1 MSEVSGHIVGE
12 SPLRIWGLPSALR
25 LRRQLER
32 AGAVDASAGRAADAL
47 LRASLAQ
54 RTAVPRES
62 PAQRAVWLRAD
73 WVYDQAIV
81 SGLVMSHEDC
91 ALLADDGRCVALSIA
106 ADRHAEAQ
114 AALGA
119 YSIPAGVRAVSVA
132 ELASSYDDKLRK
144 RELPYL
150 MPLTPQT
157 LPAVERRVFGG
168 AYKGVTDAVT
178 LYLWPAPARAVTRLC
193 AHHGIT
199 PNQVTFASLL
209 LVLAALWLFWT
220 GRYGLGLVA
229 AWAMTFLD
237 TVDGKLARVTLQ
249 STRFGD
255 VFDHG
260 IDLIHPPFWWW
271 AWLVGLPAVGLP
283 LENASVVLTA
293 IVAGYV
299 LQRLEEG
306 AFIAWFRM
314 DMHTWRRFDS
324 RFRLITA
331 RRNPNLVIL
340 TLSALAGRP
349 DIGIVAVAVWTMLS
363 LLVHTL
369 RLAQAALQ
377 RREGPLRSWLAP

>member
-1 MSEVSGHIVGE
+1 MSEVSGHVVGE

-32 AGAVDASAGRAADAL
+32 AGAGAGESFAD
-47 LRASLAQ
+47 RVVS
-54 RTAVPRES
+54 
-62 PAQRAVWLRAD
+62 LRAD

-81 SGLVMSHEDC
+81 RGLVAAHEDC
-91 ALLADDGRCVALSIA
+91 ALVADGGKCVGVSIRAERRDETATTLA
-106 ADRHAEAQ
+106 
-114 AALGA
+114 A
-119 YSIPAGVRAVSVA
+119 YGVPPGVRAVSVA
-132 ELASSYDDKLRK
+132 EVASGYDDKLRK

-150 MPLTPQT
+150 MPLTSET

-178 LYLWPAPARAVTRLC
+178 LYLWPAPARAATRFC
-193 AHHGIT
+193 ARHRIT

-209 LVLAALWLFWT
+209 LVLAAMWLFWT

-271 AWLVGLPAVGLP
+271 TWMVGLPAAGWQLADP
-283 LENASVVLTA
+283 SPVLTA
-293 IVAGYV
+293 LVAGYV

-306 AFIAWFRM
+306 VFIAWFRM
-314 DMHTWRRFDS
+314 DMHTWQRFDS

-340 TLSALAGRP
+340 TVAAVAGRP

-363 LLVHTL
+363 LLIHTV
-369 RLAQAALQ
+369 RLTQAAWVRRQ
-377 RREGPLRSWLAP
+377 RPLRSWLAP

>member
-1 MSEVSGHIVGE
+1 MSKVSGYIVGE
-12 SPLRIWGLPSALR
+12 SPLRVWGLPSALR

-32 AGAVDASAGRAADAL
+32 AGAGEAAAD
-47 LRASLAQ
+47 
-54 RTAVPRES
+54 
-62 PAQRAVWLRAD
+62 RAVLVRAD

-81 SGLVMSHEDC
+81 RGLVAADADC
-91 ALLADDGRCVALSIA
+91 ALVDDHGRCVGASVRAERCAEAEAALV
-106 ADRHAEAQ
+106 RHAVPEGATRLGV
-114 AALGA
+114 AAITSG
-119 YSIPAGVRAVSVA
+119 
-132 ELASSYDDKLRK
+132 YDDKLRK

-150 MPLTPQT
+150 MPLTPES
-157 LPAVERRVFGG
+157 LPAVEHRVFGG

-178 LYLWPAPARAVTRLC
+178 LYLWPAPARAVTRFC
-193 AHHGIT
+193 ARCGIT

-209 LVLAALWLFWT
+209 LVLAAMWLFWT

-229 AWAMTFLD
+229 AWLMTFLD

-271 AWLVGLPAVGLP
+271 AWMVGLPAAGLP
-283 LENASVVLTA
+283 LANPSLVLTA
-293 IVAGYV
+293 IVGGYV
-299 LQRLEEG
+299 VQRLEEG
-306 AFIAWFRM
+306 VFIAWFGM

-340 TLSALAGRP
+340 TVSAVAGRP
-349 DIGIVAVAVWTMLS
+349 DIGIVAVAVWTVLS

-369 RLAQAALQ
+369 RIAQAALD
-377 RREGPLRSWLAP
+377 RRRGPLRSWLAP

>member
-1 MSEVSGHIVGE
+1 MSEVSGHILGE
-12 SPLRIWGLPSALR
+12 TPLRIWGLPSALR

-32 AGAVDASAGRAADAL
+32 AGAAAA
-47 LRASLAQ
+47 AAQ
-54 RTAVPRES
+54 RT
-62 PAQRAVWLRAD
+62 VWLRAD

-81 SGLVMSHEDC
+81 QSLAAAREDC
-91 ALLADDGRCVALSIA
+91 ALVADDGRCVASSVS
-106 ADRHAEAQ
+106 ADRRAEAE
-114 AALGA
+114 AALAA
-119 YSIPAGVRAVSVA
+119 YVAPAGVRTVTVA
-132 ELASSYDDKLRK
+132 QLASGYDDKLRK
-144 RELPYL
+144 REPPYL
-150 MPLTPQT
+150 MALTPQT
-157 LPAVERRVFGG
+157 LPAIERRVFGG

-178 LYLWPAPARAVTRLC
+178 LYLWPAPARAATRFC
-193 AHHGIT
+193 ARHGIT

-209 LVLAALWLFWT
+209 LVLAAMWLFWT
-220 GRYGLGLVA
+220 GRYGVGLVC

-255 VFDHG
+255 IFDHG

-283 LENASVVLTA
+283 VENAPVVLTA
-293 IVAGYV
+293 IVAGYIV
-299 LQRLEEG
+299 QRLEEG

-314 DMHTWRRFDS
+314 DMHTWQRFDS

-340 TLSALAGRP
+340 TFSSLAGRP

-363 LLVHTL
+363 LFVHTL
-369 RLAQAALQ
+369 RIAQAALQ